1 MHLGELKIQDGKKE
15 LVAIKSLKQAK
26 RTEELEQ
33 FLREGNMMNKFDHP
47 HVLRLIGV
55 CVGEEN
61 ERAIMPMLVL
71 PYMKKGDLCTYLRTE
86 TQPIAV
92 NRLGG
97 FCTQIASGMEYLSQ
111 ENMIHRDL
119 AARNCMI
126 DELDQVKVSDFGLSK
141 DLNYYNYAYYKQKDR
156 NQELPLKWM
165 PPEAISY
172 GKFSDKSDVWSWGIT
187 CWEIF
192 TRGAIP
198 YPTIQPVEIVE
209 YLKLGKR
216 LNKPDY
222 CEMQT
227 FKLMLSC
234 WNWDSEKRPD
244 FSHIFS
250 FMENAFPIETMLK
263 PKLSTVSQI
272 NRGIYGNPSMAN
284 RTPVAGLGSPNL
296 GSPNLGSPNLGS
308 PNLGNP
314 NLGSPN
320 PGNPNLGNPILGG
333 QHQNS
338 QIHPSQNQHFRQA
351 TPEMG
356 VHRRQTLHSATSVTS
371 RNFRQNVSN
380 VSDAAPLMQSTS
392 FDPSRQ
398 PRPTSSSSLNKSGT
412 FTLTKTGH
420 IVGNGISQRQHSIN
434 SPNGGQPQ
442 QKFVQQF
449 NQGQHGNDQHS
460 AQNLYNTLQ

>member
-1 MHLGELKIQDGKKE
+1 
-15 LVAIKSLKQAK
+15 
-26 RTEELEQ
+26 
-33 FLREGNMMNKFDHP
+33 MNKFDHP

-86 TQPIAV
+86 TQPISV

-97 FCTQIASGMEYLSQ
+97 FCTQIASGMQYLSQ

-141 DLNYYNYAYYKQKDR
+141 DLNYYNYAFYKQKDR

-172 GKFSDKSDVWSWGIT
+172 GKFSDKSDVWSCGIT

-227 FKLMLSC
+227 FQLMLSC

-244 FSHIFS
+244 FSHIFN
-250 FMENAFPIETMLK
+250 FMKEEFPIETLK

-284 RTPVAGLGSPNL
+284 RTPVLGNPGLGSPILGNPILGSPNL
-296 GSPNLGSPNLGS
+296 GSPNLGSP
-308 PNLGNP
+308 
-314 NLGSPN
+314 
-320 PGNPNLGNPILGG
+320 IL
-333 QHQNS
+333 QHQNPQIHQS
-338 QIHPSQNQHFRQA
+338 QI
-351 TPEMG
+351 
-356 VHRRQTLHSATSVTS
+356 HRRQTLHSATSVTS

-380 VSDAAPLMQSTS
+380 VSDASPLMQSTS
-392 FDPSRQ
+392 FDHSRQ
-398 PRPTSSSSLNKSGT
+398 PRPTSSVSSSLNKSGT
-412 FTLTKTGH
+412 FTLTKNGH
-420 IVGNGISQRQHSIN
+420 IVGNGISQRQNSIHS
-434 SPNGGQPQ
+434 PKEQ
-442 QKFVQQF
+442 QFVQQF
-449 NQGQHGNDQHS
+449 NQSQHNNNQS
-460 AQNLYNTLQ
+460 PQNVYNTLQ